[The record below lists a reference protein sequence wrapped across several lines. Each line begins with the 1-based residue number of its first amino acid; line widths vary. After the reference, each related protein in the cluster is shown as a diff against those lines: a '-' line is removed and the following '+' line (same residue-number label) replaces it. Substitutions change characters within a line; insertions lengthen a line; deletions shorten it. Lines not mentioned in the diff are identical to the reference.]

1 MKEIRK
7 NHWLFQYDKIAFI
20 SFSAEYPYI
29 NYFVIQKNRQESNQF
44 FRSAQHHAY
53 DLFNPTKTGYSCNH
67 TIDLYDESAT
77 IARPPVDT
85 SSKKPVSDLTGY
97 IICVYHVLKGDDGE
111 KFERNWLYWTGTEF
125 DMKKIII
132 DHLKKLL
139 SINLIYLEEIF
150 SF

>member
-1 MKEIRK
+1 M
-7 NHWLFQYDKIAFI
+7 
-20 SFSAEYPYI
+20 
-29 NYFVIQKNRQESNQF
+29 IQKNRQESNQF

-111 KFERNWLYWTGTEF
+111 KFERNWLYWTGNEF
-125 DMKKIII
+125 DIKKIILDCQI
-132 DHLKKLL
+132 AFYY
-139 SINLIYLEEIF
+139 IRMNLIE
-150 SF
+150 

>member
-1 MKEIRK
+1 MSLK
-7 NHWLFQYDKIAFI
+7 NLFLI
-20 SFSAEYPYI
+20 SAEYPYI
-29 NYFVIQKNRQESNQF
+29 NYFVIQKNRLESNQF

-111 KFERNWLYWTGTEF
+111 KFERNWLYWTGN
-125 DMKKIII
+125 K
-132 DHLKKLL
+132 HLLNMSAK
-139 SINLIYLEEIF
+139 
-150 SF
+150 SFNYFLFADVHCYAILFCFRRPYVI

>member
-1 MKEIRK
+1 M
-7 NHWLFQYDKIAFI
+7 
-20 SFSAEYPYI
+20 
-29 NYFVIQKNRQESNQF
+29 IQKTRQEAHQF

-53 DLFNPTKTGYSCNH
+53 DFFNPTKTGYSCNH

-111 KFERNWLYWTGTEF
+111 KFERNWLYWAGNNFVIRFIQTF
-125 DMKKIII
+125 
-132 DHLKKLL
+132 
-139 SINLIYLEEIF
+139 
-150 SF
+150 

>member
-1 MKEIRK
+1 M
-7 NHWLFQYDKIAFI
+7 
-20 SFSAEYPYI
+20 
-29 NYFVIQKNRQESNQF
+29 IQKNRQESNQF

-111 KFERNWLYWTGTEF
+111 KFERNWLYWTGNKTSLN
-125 DMKKIII
+125 MRAKSCNYKIC
-132 DHLKKLL
+132 
-139 SINLIYLEEIF
+139 Y
-150 SF
+150 